1 MLSCWSS
8 IPENRPKFHDLE
20 KIISELLG
28 ETKTDQYV
36 DMNKP
41 YLRANANRYK
51 SDRPDYLALLASPN
65 YVAMS
70 VTANLAEPGE
80 TKKGTNDLHLNSDT
94 LTLSQKDRKDSIA
107 LKTFKTNN
115 LNEL

>member
-51 SDRPDYLALLASPN
+51 SDRPDYLALLASPSCQAPP
-65 YVAMS
+65 V
-70 VTANLAEPGE
+70 PG
-80 TKKGTNDLHLNSDT
+80 NIM
-94 LTLSQKDRKDSIA
+94 RV
-107 LKTFKTNN
+107 
-115 LNEL
+115 